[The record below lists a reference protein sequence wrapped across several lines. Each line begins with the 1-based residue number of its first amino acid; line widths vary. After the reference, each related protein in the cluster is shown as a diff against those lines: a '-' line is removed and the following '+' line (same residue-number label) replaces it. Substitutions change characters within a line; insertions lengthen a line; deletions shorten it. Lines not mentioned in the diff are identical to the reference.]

1 MSAEM
6 NKTTKVGIISCSGE
20 EIAEGTISRNAVRR
34 VLESLRPHD
43 AVTLCLPLFLAGN
56 EGERNFARTHP
67 TITIDGCDKQ
77 CARWGTEKHGGPV
90 ARSLVVSDILGDQ
103 AASCSRSLRDR
114 TPADAQAVATVADRI
129 AAEIDGLLSEGAQ
142 PEMAEDPS
150 ADVCAC
156 MKPIST
162 GFVTVN
168 GQQMEVPALP
178 LVFAEC
184 AKQGLRADD
193 AAAAGLLEKAKVFHY
208 IAPDAED
215 EYTKALLEAYRAYL
229 GG

>member
-1 MSAEM
+1 MRPVFGGHRHPRGPERPRVPARC
-6 NKTTKVGIISCSGE
+6 G
-20 EIAEGTISRNAVRR
+20 SR
-34 VLESLRPHD
+34 
-43 AVTLCLPLFLAGN
+43 
-56 EGERNFARTHP
+56 
-67 TITIDGCDKQ
+67 
-77 CARWGTEKHGGPV
+77 TE
-90 ARSLVVSDILGDQ
+90 
-103 AASCSRSLRDR
+103 
-114 TPADAQAVATVADRI
+114 ADAQAVAIVADRI
-129 AAEIDGLLSEGAQ
+129 AAEIDALMDEGAQ

-156 MKPIST
+156 MKPCNT

-168 GQQMEVPALP
+168 AQKVEIPALP

-208 IAPDAED
+208 IAPEEED
-215 EYTKALLEAYRAYL
+215 EYAKALLEAYRAYL